1 LLEALIFGAGD
12 AFERWMVI
20 CAHSKICSVCQ
31 WIEIPFPEQT
41 ARKISLL
48 SEKLDRHRIL
58 LQAGTVRSLPVAESG
73 LRDRV
78 DLIFEKGRLGFY
90 QRDQREAFQVESC
103 PLMSEKLH
111 DFYQDFR
118 RISFPIRKGSLRL
131 RVSPS
136 TGQRGMWL
144 DFANE
149 DIRDLLSERS
159 TLLKLLDLGVV
170 EIGQKRKSLSAVDLK
185 LKDPV
190 FHPWSRTWALDPTA
204 PDNSISGNLKANLRA
219 IDLFSVVGGFTQ
231 SGDVAN
237 RVLISEM
244 QRLFAAGSSQQWVEF
259 GSGNG
264 NLTLALAGSRTDVK
278 VTALE
283 TDMVSTEGL
292 RRTLEANP
300 DLGARVSLREGD
312 FQRREVYGFSRNEA
326 ILVNPPRSGLMKFL
340 DPLFEIESSD
350 RPQDFIYMSC
360 HLDSFILDALRMQ
373 ELGYGLQ
380 EISIV
385 DQFPH
390 SPHFEILSRWQR

>member
-1 LLEALIFGAGD
+1 
-12 AFERWMVI
+12 MI

-31 WIEIPFPEQT
+31 WIEIPVTEQS
-41 ARKISLL
+41 ARKKSLL
-48 SEKLDRHRIL
+48 AKQLADHQIKLHHGEI
-58 LQAGTVRSLPVAESG
+58 RSLPVAESG

-78 DLIFEKGRLGFY
+78 DLVLEKGRLGFY
-90 QRDQREAFQVESC
+90 QRDQREAFQVETC

-111 DFYQDFR
+111 GFYQDFCQ
-118 RISFPIRKGSLRL
+118 ITIPIKKGSLRL
-131 RVSPS
+131 RISPA
-136 TGQRGMWL
+136 TGQRGLWL

-149 DIRDLLSERS
+149 DIRDLLNERT
-159 TLLKLLDLGVV
+159 TLIKLLDLGVV
-170 EIGQKRKSLSAVDLK
+170 EIGQKRKSLSSVDLK

-190 FHPWSRTWALDPTA
+190 FHPWSRTWATP
-204 PDNSISGNLKANLRA
+204 SKMQA

-244 QRLFAAGSSQQWVEF
+244 QRLFAASSSQNWVEF

-264 NLTLALAGSRTDVK
+264 NLTLALASSRKDAR

-283 TDMVSTEGL
+283 TDPISTEGL

-300 DLGARVSLREGD
+300 ELSSRVSLQVGD
-312 FQRREVYGFSRNEA
+312 FQRREVYKFSRSEA

-340 DPLFEIESSD
+340 DPLFAIERSE

-360 HLDSFILDALRMQ
+360 HLDSFILDSVRMQ

-380 EISIV
+380 EITIV